1 MASIS
6 PTSRPGY
13 VYDSATDTWI
23 PIGIGPHTHQATD
36 LSGVVDDALIDAKGD
51 LIVGS
56 AADTPA
62 RLAVGNNGESL
73 VVDSST
79 STGLR
84 WQGDYAAGKNKII
97 NGDFGVWQ
105 RGTSFSS
112 DGYTSDRWR
121 FSKNA
126 STTASISRQSFT
138 LGSAPVSGYE
148 GTFFARYQ
156 RTAGAFD
163 DYFLQR
169 VEDARTFANTTTKLS
184 FWAKA
189 SANTTISQ
197 IYAAQTTNGSGGGAS
212 GNFGGVAITTSWVR
226 YTVDIALPSLSG
238 ASLGAN
244 NYVEV
249 VFKFGSEMGNITVDL
264 WGVQWEAGSVATA
277 FQTATGTIQGELAA
291 CQRYYYRTGTGAF
304 YTHYGMGVGRTATLA
319 AIQIKFPV
327 TMRTIPSSTIDGIG
341 TPANFAL
348 FDGTA
353 NYALSSITADIP
365 NVDMYSVNAIT
376 VSSVL
381 TATRPYQLINNNVST
396 ASIGFSAEL

>member
-264 WGVQWEAGSVATA
+264 WGVQWEAGSVATP

-291 CQRYYYRTGTGAF
+291 CQRYYIRLNHASDAGYPLSSSALNYSTTGGF
-304 YTHYGMGVGRTATLA
+304 GM
-319 AIQIKFPV
+319 
-327 TMRTIPSSTIDGIG
+327 
-341 TPANFAL
+341 FAL
-348 FDGTA
+348 PV
-353 NYALSSITADIP
+353 ALRTSATSMEYSTLRYVDSFLGIFTPTFVNGGSTGNLAKADFTTTGMTQGRPGWI
-365 NVDMYSVNAIT
+365 SQNA
-376 VSSVL
+376 
-381 TATRPYQLINNNVST
+381 ST
-396 ASIGFSAEL
+396 SGYIAFSAEL